1 MVVLIKSRNQTTQNM
16 ALQLG
21 DMAPD
26 FTAESTEGAIHFHEW
41 LGNSWCMFFSHP
53 SAFHSVCTTE
63 LAVVA
68 RLKPQF
74 DKRNTKL
81 LGLSIDEL
89 ENYFAWFKDI
99 QELEV
104 VTINYPMIADTS
116 RTVASLYGMIHPL
129 ASQTFTIRAV
139 YIIDP
144 NKKIRM
150 IQMYPGSLGRD
161 FHEILR
167 AIDSLQL
174 TDNYNVA
181 TPAEWRKGD
190 NCIILPSVPDREL
203 AGRFP
208 KGYRQLKPYYRIT
221 PQPDL

>member
-1 MVVLIKSRNQTTQNM
+1 M

-26 FTAESTEGAIHFHEW
+26 FTAQTTEGTFGFHEW
-41 LGNSWCMFFSHP
+41 LGGSWCMLFSHP

-63 LAVVA
+63 LAVLS

-81 LGLSIDEL
+81 LGLSVDEL
-89 ENYFAWFKDI
+89 HNYFAWFKDI
-99 QELEV
+99 QELEG
-104 VTINYPMIADTS
+104 VTINYPMISDPE
-116 RTVASLYGMIHPL
+116 RIIASMYGMIHPQD
-129 ASQTFTIRAV
+129 SQTFTIRSL
-139 YIIDP
+139 YIINPD
-144 NKKIRM
+144 KKIKL
-150 IQMYPGSLGRD
+150 IQMYPGSLGRN

-167 AIDSLQL
+167 TIDSLQL
-174 TDNYNVA
+174 TASYEVA
-181 TPAEWRKGD
+181 TPAEWKKGD
-190 NCIILPSVPDREL
+190 NCIILPSVPEREL

-208 KGYRQLKPYYRIT
+208 KGYRQLKPYYRVT